1 MLNFDFGECLNEV
14 DYRFI
19 EQRVEGFTQS
29 EMESMLNICEGQV
42 KHPGDLFDYEVEEAK
57 VYIELI
63 QEKYMNMT
71 SSELVAI

>member
-14 DYRFI
+14 DYRYI
-19 EQRVEGFTQS
+19 EKKVEGFTQA

-42 KHPGDLFDYEVEEAK
+42 KYPQDLFDYEVEEAK
-57 VYIELI
+57 LYIELI
-63 QEKYMNMT
+63 QERYLNMT